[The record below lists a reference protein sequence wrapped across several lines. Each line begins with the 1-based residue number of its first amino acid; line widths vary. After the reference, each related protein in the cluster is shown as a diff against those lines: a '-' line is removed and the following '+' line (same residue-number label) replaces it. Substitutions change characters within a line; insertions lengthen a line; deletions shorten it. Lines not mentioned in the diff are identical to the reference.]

1 MTAAHAAEITKAGRT
16 KARQLHIFDL
26 AGMFKQLTRRA
37 NFHRA
42 VRSTLVLWVLFAVPV
57 QAEPAW
63 RKVADGLEYRPGW
76 VNNKPQ
82 QLLHLIRLQ
91 PRKMELR
98 VLQANGVPKQRS
110 QDFLEQSGALAVF
123 NGGYFDPEDR
133 ALGLLYAQHWVQSKA
148 AGGSAFGGLF
158 SLIGEKPSL
167 HPIFQISEEE
177 YQGLRN
183 APDLRFMIQC
193 GPRLLA
199 DGQPVSGL
207 EKTFSRRTAIAYDE
221 QDRVIL
227 LASAPAYGLSFVQ
240 LQTYLR
246 DQLKVKWALNLDG
259 GSSTQC
265 SVKGRVDNPGYSPVP
280 YALGVFPHP

>member
-1 MTAAHAAEITKAGRT
+1 
-16 KARQLHIFDL
+16 
-26 AGMFKQLTRRA
+26 MFKQLTRSA

-42 VRSTLVLWVLFAVPV
+42 VRSTLALWVLFAPSAA
-57 QAEPAW
+57 AEPAW
-63 RKVADGLEYRPGW
+63 KRVVDGLEYRPGW

-98 VLQANGVPKQRS
+98 VLKARGQAKQRS
-110 QDFLEQSGALAVF
+110 QEFLQQSGALAVF
-123 NGGYFDPEDR
+123 NGGYFDPEDQV
-133 ALGLLYAQHWVQSKA
+133 LGLLYAGHWVQSKP
-148 AGGSAFGGLF
+148 AGGSAFGGVF

-167 HPIFQISEEE
+167 HPIFQISEDD

-199 DGQPVSGL
+199 DGRPVAGL
-207 EKTFSRRTAIAYDE
+207 EKTFSRRTALAYDD
-221 QDRVIL
+221 QDRLIL
-227 LASAPAYGLSFVQ
+227 LASAPAYGLSFSQ
-240 LQTYLR
+240 LQAYLR

-265 SVKGRVDNPGYSPVP
+265 SVKGRAENPGYSPVP
-280 YALGVFPHP
+280 YALGVFAR